1 MEHLIE
7 SIFSNYSIPQIVFAE
22 VYDNDVGGDIYL
34 CVDGKQVNY

>member
-22 VYDNDVGGDIYL
+22 VHDEEVGDNIYL
-34 CVDGKQVNY
+34 CVDGKQVNH